1 MAPAPI
7 LIKCPCGI
15 ETRGETGDIVVCSGC
30 GARYD
35 TAAEAQR
42 LEGVAAL
49 TQRQF
54 RYLSR
59 AGLGFIGLLGVAGLV
74 WLNVWGLLILGAGGG
89 VVWFVLFMPWMKR
102 RMLAKASSLYTPT
115 VSPTRK

>member
-1 MAPAPI
+1 VI
-7 LIKCPCGI
+7 C
-15 ETRGETGDIVVCSGC
+15 TGC

-35 TAAEAQR
+35 TAAEAKR
-42 LEGVAAL
+42 LEGVAAQ

-59 AGLGFIGLLGVAGLV
+59 AGLGFIGLLGVVGLV
-74 WLNVWGLLILGAGGG
+74 WLNVWGLLILGTAGA

-115 VSPTRK
+115 VAPTRK